1 MLSACL
7 FGLCPDRSSMAYYG
21 IPSAAASLTATNS
34 DDTISILGRSTTLTA
49 QSVYGA
55 NGNDVISLA
64 AVGKTAVASSTISVV
79 SGIALSGGA
88 KFTVKDIVT
97 LVGASATTTLTGIL
111 TASAAVST
119 SLGVSLTGVLTS
131 QQATRKSIFSTKY
144 HLLNSLSLVGRG
156 FLMRN

>member
-21 IPSAAASLTATNS
+21 IPSAAASLSATNS

-111 TASAAVST
+111 TASARSAPAAFRSPAF
-119 SLGVSLTGVLTS
+119 SPHSKPLGLLTPFTFRVMLAMTP
-131 QQATRKSIFSTKY
+131 
-144 HLLNSLSLVGRG
+144 LLWVIL
-156 FLMRN
+156 